1 LIQVVLLSCFNDKF
15 EQFSPPEI
23 IRRPVDDLLLQK
35 MEKMMN
41 SKEFLF
47 YNQSTIIKHKSGCKM
62 LKNGR
67 RKKFKVLWKA
77 EEDARYLSGYLFK
90 YKLE

>member
-1 LIQVVLLSCFNDKF
+1 
-15 EQFSPPEI
+15 
-23 IRRPVDDLLLQK
+23 
-35 MEKMMN
+35 MMN
-41 SKEFLF
+41 SKDFLF

-67 RKKFKVLWKA
+67 RKKIKVLWKA
-77 EEDARYLSGYLFK
+77 EEEARYLSGYLFK